1 MKKAH
6 EFENVSEVKFSN
18 CPGTIDG
25 ILICTL
31 KPLEEDA
38 DRLVADRRFFLWLQG
53 KIWAELP
60 DSF

>member
-1 MKKAH
+1 LKKAH

-38 DRLVADRRFFLWLQG
+38 DEAGCRQKIFFVVAR
-53 KIWAELP
+53 
-60 DSF
+60 